1 MSTEARA
8 GTLERIVGF
17 SIRHRWLMLVLTL
30 GVAGVGGWSFT
41 QLPIDATP
49 DITNVQVQ
57 VNTEA
62 PGYSPL
68 ETEQRVTWPI
78 ETALAGLNAQ
88 RKRLDLLQSTQTL
101 IAERDAV
108 LARRQQLGLASEF
121 SRLSEQRAALQNR
134 SEMAVAQGAQALA
147 YVALYKAL
155 GGAPLPA
162 ELQAAEPPAEGRQP

>member
-1 MSTEARA
+1 MREFNLSSFDEVLADIGLGNRVAALIAKRLLPEGGEDEAALDVAIMGYRQSV
-8 GTLERIVGF
+8 LEGIADV
-17 SIRHRWLMLVLTL
+17 
-30 GVAGVGGWSFT
+30 
-41 QLPIDATP
+41 
-49 DITNVQVQ
+49 
-57 VNTEA
+57 
-62 PGYSPL
+62 
-68 ETEQRVTWPI
+68 
-78 ETALAGLNAQ
+78 ETALAGLSAQ

>member
-1 MSTEARA
+1 MPLVGPVIDIPLFDWGRRRSQADADEAALDVAIMGYRQSV
-8 GTLERIVGF
+8 LEGIADV
-17 SIRHRWLMLVLTL
+17 
-30 GVAGVGGWSFT
+30 
-41 QLPIDATP
+41 
-49 DITNVQVQ
+49 
-57 VNTEA
+57 
-62 PGYSPL
+62 
-68 ETEQRVTWPI
+68 
-78 ETALAGLNAQ
+78 ETALAGLSAQ

-101 IAERDAV
+101 IAERDVV
-108 LARRQQLGLASEF
+108 LARRQQLGLACEF